1 MGVQM
6 TNLQIFSIASRQAQW
21 LADRQ
26 ATVASNIANA
36 STPGYKAVDVVP
48 FQAVIES
55 QSGSGLAKSHPRHMD
70 VHGLTGPNPTQRRLD
85 PAGETSHSG
94 NTVSLEHEL
103 MKGGEVARAYAL
115 NTNVVKAFHKM
126 LLMSVRS

>member
-1 MGVQM
+1 M
-6 TNLQIFSIASRQAQW
+6 TDLQVFSIASRQARW

-36 STPGYKAVDVVP
+36 STPGYKAVDVAP
-48 FQAVIES
+48 FQTVRMG
-55 QSGSGLAKSHPRHMD
+55 QSGGDLIKSHPRHLD
-70 VHGLTGPNPTQRRLD
+70 IHGLSGSNPAPTHLD
-85 PAGETSHSG
+85 PVGKISHSG